1 MKRVMEL
8 EYLGLTDVGMVR
20 KQNEDAFFCDGQ
32 KKLFIV
38 CDGIGGHV
46 AGQLASSLAVD
57 SFRQYFFERKK
68 YDKFLD
74 SPAFKK
80 FSAIHKKMIGA
91 INTAN
96 LRIIEESKNNGHLKG
111 MGTTMVTLYIKDKR
125 AYIANVGDSR
135 CYRLRDEQFEQL
147 TSDHSL
153 VMERVRK
160 GDLTIEEARNHPQK
174 HIITRALGIRK
185 HVIPDLYD
193 YEVKP
198 GDLFLLC
205 SDGLSDCV
213 IEEEI
218 AAIFEAFCF
227 DLTNIAKGLIELACD
242 RGGPDNI
249 TVVLV
254 YCQPDKRK
262 YF

>member
-1 MKRVMEL
+1 LVQMEL

-57 SFRQYFFERKK
+57 TFRRYFFEPDGSDYILKSK
-68 YDKFLD
+68 
-74 SPAFKK
+74 AFKK
-80 FSAIHKKMIGA
+80 YSIIQRRLISAINK
-91 INTAN
+91 AN
-96 LRIIEESKNNGHLKG
+96 RRIYEESKTNGHLKG
-111 MGTTMVTLYIKDKR
+111 MGTTMVTLYLEGER
-125 AYIANVGDSR
+125 AHIANVGDSR
-135 CYRLRDEQFEQL
+135 CYRLRDEKFEQL
-147 TSDHSL
+147 TQDHSL

-160 GDLTIEEARNHPQK
+160 GILTREEARNHPQK
-174 HIITRALGIRK
+174 HIITRALGIREQ
-185 HVIPDLYD
+185 VIPDLYEFD
-193 YEVKP
+193 VKP

-213 IEEEI
+213 IEDEI

-227 DLTNIAKGLIELACD
+227 DLTAIAKSLVELACD